1 MSRPYP
7 ISRRG
12 TSSRMLPSPGSSSQ
26 DTATSQRYP
35 APLQPRTSRN
45 PRSELY
51 AQEDNVWGFVPEG
64 RVGSK
69 DFYEEEVNSDF
80 DRPQP
85 LSYPYASFVNDMRT
99 ISMPDLNEFVGPV
112 IARSNAREVARQ
124 PRENTRPAPYP
135 MHDQDVATYSGDG
148 AHRAYSD
155 SIRQPIAEDFLRP
168 QHPLPPPPIEE
179 YESDQDLPIIEPDS
193 HEYFFS
199 APKPSR
205 GGIQSYTPD
214 SGTPTRRSTTANV
227 KSHRIFGLAPA
238 HKRSQSVLIRPSHA
252 LYLANA
258 QSAPELQITP
268 VRVNTM
274 SSDMYQPALGGLQ
287 RISGIQ
293 RKVSKRDCVK
303 RFIKGMNP
311 FRRQREFGRA
321 CRI

>member
-1 MSRPYP
+1 
-7 ISRRG
+7 
-12 TSSRMLPSPGSSSQ
+12 MLPSPGSSSQ

-51 AQEDNVWGFVPEG
+51 AQEDNVWGFASEG

-80 DRPQP
+80 DQPQP

-99 ISMPDLNEFVGPV
+99 NSMPDLNEFVG
-112 IARSNAREVARQ
+112 NARQAARQ
-124 PRENTRPAPYP
+124 PRENTRLAPYP
-135 MHDQDVATYSGDG
+135 MHDQGVAAYSGHG
-148 AHRAYSD
+148 VHSGCSD
-155 SIRQPIAEDFLRP
+155 SIRQPTAEDFLRP

-205 GGIQSYTPD
+205 GGIQSYTPYTD
-214 SGTPTRRSTTANV
+214 TPTRRSTTANV
-227 KSHRIFGLAPA
+227 KSYRIFGLAPA
-238 HKRSQSVLIRPSHA
+238 HTRSHSVLARPSHV

-258 QSAPELQITP
+258 QCAPELQNTP
-268 VRVNTM
+268 VRANTM

-293 RKVSKRDCVK
+293 RKVSKRERVK

-321 CRI
+321 ARN

>member
-1 MSRPYP
+1 MSPPCP
-7 ISRRG
+7 ISRWG
-12 TSSRMLPSPGSSSQ
+12 TSSRMLPSPGSSSE

-45 PRSELY
+45 PRSEMY
-51 AQEDNVWGFVPEG
+51 AQEDNVRGFASEG
-64 RVGSK
+64 RVWLK

-80 DRPQP
+80 DQPQP
-85 LSYPYASFVNDMRT
+85 LPYPYASFVNDMQT
-99 ISMPDLNEFVGPV
+99 ISMPDLNEFVDPV
-112 IARSNAREVARQ
+112 TARSNARRAARQ
-124 PRENTRPAPYP
+124 PRENPRPAPYP
-135 MHDQDVATYSGDG
+135 MHDQDIAAYSGDG
-148 AHRAYSD
+148 VHSVYSD
-155 SIRQPIAEDFLRP
+155 SIRQPTVEDFLRP

-205 GGIQSYTPD
+205 GGIRSYNPD
-214 SGTPTRRSTTANV
+214 SGTPTRRSTTANI
-227 KSHRIFGLAPA
+227 KSRRVFGLAPT

-252 LYLANA
+252 LYLANP

-293 RKVSKRDCVK
+293 RKVSKRDRVK
-303 RFIKGMNP
+303 RFIKSMNP
-311 FRRQREFGRA
+311 FRRQREFGCTSRN
-321 CRI
+321 